1 MSGAAAAP
9 MIQQEAL
16 ASEAY
21 MEAMEDSKSSAE
33 ERSRAQKQTRFKR
46 YQLEREQT
54 PEKQEQR

>member
-9 MIQQEAL
+9 MIQQEAQV
-16 ASEAY
+16 SEAY
-21 MEAMEDSKSSAE
+21 MEDSNSSAE